1 MIQITFPCNLCNQLN
16 QSNQVNQRFRTTSPS
31 TIFASQIT
39 KKMINTELSVKMVMD
54 RWNGSITQLDKL
66 LTELSDEQL
75 NNQIAPGK
83 NSGTYLL
90 GHLIAANDDIIRLF
104 GLGDKLYP
112 ELLEP
117 FIRQPYNTDAQT
129 HTPAELKEMLH
140 ELNHHLQERFDQM
153 TPEQWFEKHTAVTE
167 EDFAKEPFRNKLN
180 IIITRTSHLQY
191 HLGQIALLK

>member
-1 MIQITFPCNLCNQLN
+1 
-16 QSNQVNQRFRTTSPS
+16 
-31 TIFASQIT
+31 
-39 KKMINTELSVKMVMD
+39 MINTELFVKMVMD
-54 RWNGSITQLDKL
+54 RWNGSIAQLNKL

-117 FIRQPYNTDAQT
+117 FIRQPYNPTAQT
-129 HTPAELKEMLH
+129 HTPAELKEMLSK
-140 ELNHHLQERFDQM
+140 LNAHLQESFNQM

-167 EDFAKEPFRNKLN
+167 EDFAKEPSRNKLN